1 LRDVLPGLARPIV
14 VAHGGGSALAGGDV
28 FAGIDRAV
36 RAGVPMIEL
45 DVRRTDDGA
54 IVVHHGGP
62 PAERSLVGHRL
73 RDLGPRVPLL
83 NDVLA
88 YLGNRAAVNLEL
100 KEVGYEAE
108 VVELALGHIERERL
122 VVTSFLD
129 DALRA
134 VRHSAS
140 ELATGLIV
148 GRRPS
153 LARIAEA
160 ISDLSPF
167 RRLRA
172 AAADFLAPN
181 HHLDLVA
188 IRSRAASRGVPVLL
202 WTVNDSEKLRAALT
216 DRRLL
221 GVVTDNFAASR

>member
-1 LRDVLPGLARPIV
+1 MLPGVARPIV
-14 VAHGGGSALAGGDV
+14 VAHAGGSVLAGGDV
-28 FAGIDRAV
+28 FAGIDCAV

-45 DVRRTDDGA
+45 DVRRTGDGA

-62 PAERSLVGHRL
+62 PAESSLASRRL
-73 RDLGPRVPLL
+73 RDLGPHVPLL
-83 NDVLA
+83 DDVLA
-88 YLGNRAAVNLEL
+88 HLSDRAAVNLEL
-100 KEVGYEAE
+100 KEAGYEAE
-108 VVELALGHIERERL
+108 VVELALGHTDRERL

-153 LARIAEA
+153 LARFAETFW
-160 ISDLSPF
+160 DLSPF
-167 RRLRA
+167 RRLHA

-181 HHLDLVA
+181 HHLDLLA
-188 IRSRAASRGVPVLL
+188 IRSRAASRGVLLLL
-202 WTVNDSEKLRAALT
+202 WTVNDREKLRAALT

-221 GVVTDNFAASR
+221 GVVTDDFAATR

>member
-14 VAHGGGSALAGGDV
+14 VAHAGGSVVAGGDV
-28 FAGIDRAV
+28 LAGIDRAV
-36 RAGVPMIEL
+36 RAGVPMIEF
-45 DVRRTDDGA
+45 DVRRTGDGA

-62 PAERSLVGHRL
+62 PGESSLAGRRR
-73 RDLGPRVPLL
+73 RDLGPHVPPLD
-83 NDVLA
+83 DVLA
-88 YLGNRAAVNLEL
+88 HLSDRAAVNLEL
-100 KEVGYEAE
+100 KEAGYEAE
-108 VVELALGHIERERL
+108 VVELALGRIEPERL

-129 DALRA
+129 HALRA
-134 VRHSAS
+134 VRHSAL

-153 LARIAEA
+153 PARIAEA

-167 RRLRA
+167 RRLHA

-181 HHLDLVA
+181 HHFDLVA
-188 IRSRAASRGVPVLL
+188 IRSRAASRGVPLLL

-221 GVVTDNFAASR
+221 GVITDNFAAT